1 MYRRLRNWFIIGMLA
16 ILAAA
21 YARYQ
26 MDRGQP
32 VLPFAQANQD
42 STAAAETTTVER
54 GDIVVTVSAVGTLA
68 PIKQLYLFFPVSG
81 KVSAIA
87 VAEGDSVVTG
97 QELARLDTEQ
107 LELALQDASLALE
120 LQQIAFDALTTE
132 PREVE
137 LEAARAAVSAA
148 SAQLAA
154 ASVPPDPNMVEIA
167 RLQLELAKNQL
178 WQNQL
183 QRDSAR
189 QQEEQLQELLNRIP
203 VALPSTGDLP
213 LSLSGL
219 PSASQYEAAV
229 TRSEYDVAIA
239 TQQLLEAQNVSTN
252 AANIAAA
259 QAALVNAQGQLARLQ
274 EGPGEIELALADAQL
289 QAAYLA
295 VDLAR
300 YQLEQA
306 ILRAPFSGVVAQMN
320 LAPGE
325 PPPSREPAIEL
336 IDPSSFIVNLA
347 VDEMDVAQLE
357 DGQYAEITV
366 DALPETILTG
376 RVTGIDRVATSAVGV
391 VTYGVE
397 ITLDQTNAP
406 IRAGMSATVAVVVD
420 EARDVLRLRNRFI
433 RLDRRTGQA
442 TVTVKRGDGTL
453 EDVPV
458 TLGRRNET
466 FSEVVSGL
474 QAGDQVVLLPRNS
487 LSSFGF

>member
-1 MYRRLRNWFIIGMLA
+1 MYRRLRNWFVIGMLA

-21 YARYQ
+21 FARYR
-26 MDRGQP
+26 MDRGLSL
-32 VLPFAQANQD
+32 LPFAQANQD
-42 STAAAETTTVER
+42 ATAAVETTVVER
-54 GDIVVTVSAVGTLA
+54 GDIIVTVSAVGTLA
-68 PIKQLYLFFPVSG
+68 PIKQLYLFFPVPG

-87 VAEGDSVVTG
+87 VAEGDSVEAG

-120 LQQIAFDALTTE
+120 LQQIAFDALTAE

-189 QQEEQLQELLNRIP
+189 QQEEQLQELLGRIP
-203 VALPSTGDLP
+203 VALPSPGDLP
-213 LSLSGL
+213 LSLSAL

-239 TQQLLEAQNVSTN
+239 TQQLLEAQNASTN

-259 QAALVNAQGQLARLQ
+259 QAALINAQGQLARLE

-336 IDPSSFIVNLA
+336 IDPSAFTVSLA
-347 VDEMDVAQLE
+347 VDEMDVALLE

-366 DALPETILTG
+366 DALPDTILTG
-376 RVTGIDRVATSAVGV
+376 RVTGIDRVATSAAGL

-397 ITLDQTNAP
+397 ITLDQTTAP

-442 TVTVKRGDGTL
+442 TVTIRRSDGTL

-466 FSEVVSGL
+466 FSEVLSGL
-474 QAGDQVVLLPRNS
+474 QAGDQIVLLPRNS
-487 LSSFGF
+487 LSNFGF